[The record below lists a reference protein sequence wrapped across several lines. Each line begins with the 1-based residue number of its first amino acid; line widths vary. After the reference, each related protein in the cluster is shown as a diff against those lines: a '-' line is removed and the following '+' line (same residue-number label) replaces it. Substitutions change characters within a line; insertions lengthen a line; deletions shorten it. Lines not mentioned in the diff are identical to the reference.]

1 MKKTKKGIALLT
13 MSAVLAGIVPVGTSG
28 LQEVQAADLPKALVD
43 FDFENLN
50 ANQEIVTDSA
60 KATGTY
66 GLSDSHAGGGKALSL
81 NGTNQWLNI
90 TTREGK
96 SLLTGLD
103 ELTISYDA
111 KMPKNHVNWGF
122 FAARSAS
129 ETTYQNEHYVGT
141 VHNPAAD
148 KDHLVAERFNG
159 GARPASAWANV
170 SAYDNKW
177 VHVDVVHTE
186 KDVTLYVDGQE
197 AGKEASAFKISDIL
211 GKNSVLYLG
220 KATWGA
226 NGEYGKGLIDNFRIY
241 DTALNKDQITEQYGE
256 YVLEFDKEALSLP
269 EETDR
274 SISLPTTGGSGLT
287 EITWSS
293 NNPEVMGNDGTITR
307 GDEDEEVVITAT
319 LKSGE
324 SKVTKE
330 FTIVVKAKNPDE
342 DVVAYTKELT
352 LNAGFVSEDLKLPA
366 KVGDAEVAW
375 EVKAGDAIEIKDGKA
390 VVTRGEEN
398 AEVTLVA
405 TIKVEGATKDGTK
418 EFPLTVVG
426 KGTGVAAYVSS
437 KAPTNIESEGYGF
450 QGGMKLAEEGKEGYE
465 GLHKDQPILY
475 SSIGAKKYAAPTIFR
490 KADGSFGMIA
500 SDGGSGTV
508 IVYDSKDLTT
518 YENQRSAVLPVNKI
532 EKMTCVYD
540 SADQVYKV
548 FVQAADDVTL
558 LTTTDF
564 ETFEN
569 KGVSSYKFKEVENA
583 PTDAVWAEEEA
594 LTKAEYTKVAEKF
607 KNPYNTDLK
616 VTAKDVTVD
625 QGTEISAELLSK
637 ESEAKVSATYSDGTK
652 KTYGITWDENDI
664 AKIDTSRPGT
674 YTVDGVVGTKY
685 TDAEAPLIPER
696 ADPHIIYNEDDGYYY
711 FTSSYPMNG
720 GNDADGYDRLIL
732 RRAKT
737 VAGLETAEEVTI
749 WDEKDDPKRGRFI
762 WAPELHKI
770 GDSWYFLST
779 AGINSGTGTT
789 FNIRPFMVK
798 CNNSD
803 DMMNPDSW
811 EMAGDVKAMAG
822 DEKNC
827 LNAMSLDMTYFEAG
841 GRHYLCWA
849 DFTKNEGNPE
859 AISSLYIATIDPSDP
874 TQLTSKASVITVPEY
889 FWENV
894 RHRVNEGP
902 AVIQKGDNVY
912 LAYSA
917 SGTGSEY
924 CIGLLSG
931 KAGDDL
937 TNPDNWTKNPYPIMT
952 STDFN
957 DEVSGPGHNSFTV
970 DENGN
975 QIIVYHARPTEAHK
989 GHSGDP
995 LYDPCRHA
1003 YIKPVFYDKDGM
1015 PILNMS
1021 EKEFAK
1027 EGKTSIKVTV
1037 KGDMADTTPSLE
1049 YKFDEEYNAET
1060 GVADTGKDKDKNAS
1074 LSEGASYV
1082 WDKEYGQVLYLDG
1095 DKKVNGHNAFL
1106 EFPKGFFDGKDRMT
1120 ISMDVKE
1127 VTRSGNYFS
1136 FGVGQD
1142 NNKYLFLKV
1151 EPTKIKS
1158 AISTTSYQNEK
1169 QAVQSGAYPN
1179 NNRVWQNIKIVVTQ
1193 NSLEVYRNGEKIAAN
1208 NNTGISMTDL
1218 GENLIAYLGK
1228 SLYNEKTVPNQ
1239 PDKYFRAYYD
1249 NVKVYDWAM
1258 TDEEVKS
1265 FTEKDETARKEM
1277 MGAVAMVADTVTIPN
1292 ADSIKGNI
1300 TLPAEKNGVSIEWT
1314 SSNEDVISTKVV
1326 KNEGYDDTPAGV
1338 VTRQKK
1344 DTKVT
1349 LTAEFS
1355 KKGSESITKKYEVT
1369 VKAAPKEVKEEDY
1382 VGYLFARFNGTEE
1395 NINQEQTYFSLSK
1408 DGLNWENLNGNKPVL
1423 SSNIGESGLRD
1434 HYIARSPE
1442 GDKFYMIATDLSI
1455 ATNKAG
1461 DNYNTG
1467 AVDWWGAG
1475 GSGSHSIV
1483 VWESDDLVNW
1493 SEPWLSEIAPEGAG
1507 CTWAPE
1513 FIYDEKTGEYVVY
1526 WSATKLEVDEN
1537 EKVTQEYENHAIYY
1551 CKTRDFR
1558 TFTEPTLY
1566 RDGGTDASGKRVKVI
1581 DSTMIEDNGTYYRYT
1596 KNESKGTIVI
1606 DKSDAVLGK
1615 FTEVPSQT
1623 LSTDLMAA
1631 QGAVEGPII
1640 FKMNE
1645 KSEDGKGQWCLMVDR
1660 FARGQ
1665 GYYPLI
1671 TTDLSSGEFR
1681 MLDQSEYS
1689 FPKDSKFRHGYVM
1702 PVTASEYSALQ
1713 RKWGADDY
1721 VDKYQLEKAIAD
1733 AEALNPY
1740 DYTEESWKVFE
1751 EALNTAKTAL
1761 DTVKTTEEADAAAQ
1775 ALRDAMAKLEPKV
1788 EVALESIKVTEPDKT
1803 EYVEGEE
1810 LDLTGMTVT
1819 AVYSDGREVP
1829 VDLKDVKVDG
1839 YDKDQV
1845 GTQTITVTYE
1855 GKEAAFTVTVKA
1867 KDEGGNQGDDQG
1879 GDQGGEDLNGNNP
1892 GGDNSGGN
1900 NPGGENPDGNNP
1912 AGGQDSGSADQGVVQ
1927 TDAPAKTGDVAPIGI
1942 AVLLLVAA
1950 GAAIVVIVKKKR
1962 S

>member
-241 DTALNKDQITEQYGE
+241 DTALNKDQITELYGE

-465 GLHKDQPILY
+465 VLHKDQPILY

-1867 KDEGGNQGDDQG
+1867 KDEGGNQGGDQG

>member
-465 GLHKDQPILY
+465 VLHKDQPILY

-749 WDEKDDPKRGRFI
+749 WDEKDDLKRGRFI

>member
-465 GLHKDQPILY
+465 VLHKDQPILY

-1106 EFPKGFFDGKDRMT
+1106 EFPKGFFDGKDCMT

-1867 KDEGGNQGDDQG
+1867 KDEGGNQGGDQG